1 MVRYLHL
8 TEKGKKNKQLNTQ
21 NKLDALRRKM
31 DEAGF
36 SAVIIPNADPHQ
48 SEYLAEH
55 WQALKWLTGFS
66 GSAGTAVVTK
76 TQAGMW
82 TDFRYWIQADAQLD
96 SFELFRQGDTDVP
109 PFDKWLTHTLS
120 ANNRIAL
127 DGKMVSAAQ
136 ANSLKNKFSRKGI
149 VLETTMD
156 LISDLWQDRP
166 SMPRTPAFELDIVYA
181 GETRK
186 EKFSRI
192 RKKMADY
199 NAECHVLAAL
209 DDIAWTFNLRG
220 EDIHSNP
227 VNLTF
232 ALITMDKIS
241 LFINPAKVSPTLGT
255 ALKTD
260 GVTLFDYDFFYETV
274 QDLDKNARVLLD
286 PERISDFIYQAIK
299 MRSDI
304 IEHSNPSVM
313 FKCLKNEVEISHI
326 RETAV
331 KDGRA
336 VVNFLHWLDTS
347 DAPKTEMSTA
357 EQLLNFR
364 KEQDTFIHPSFDSIM
379 AFKEHSAICHY
390 SADPDTDLPLS
401 PDAMFLTD
409 SGGNYLT
416 GTTDITRT
424 VHLGT
429 PTSQEIR
436 DYTLVL
442 KAHIAVATARFPT
455 TARGYQIDA
464 MARRHLWQQGL
475 DFGHGTGHGVG
486 FFLCVHEGPA
496 RLSTLPVDIALGP
509 GMLLTNEPGLYR
521 EGKYGIRLENMVLV
535 IEDKETQFGRF
546 LKFENMTFCNFERD
560 LVDKSMLSRQEVNWI
575 NEYHQMVYDRLAPG
589 LDAPVRQWLGHKA
602 KPL

>member
-1 MVRYLHL
+1 
-8 TEKGKKNKQLNTQ
+8 LNTQ

-31 DEAGF
+31 DEAGV
-36 SAVIIPNADPHQ
+36 SAVIIPNADSHQ

-55 WQALKWLTGFS
+55 WQTLKWLTGFS

-96 SFELFRQGDTDVP
+96 SFKLFRQGDTDVP

-120 ANNRIAL
+120 SNDRIAL

-136 ANSLKNKFSRKGI
+136 ANSLKNKFSQKGI
-149 VLETTMD
+149 VLDTTLD

-166 SMPRTPAFELDIVYA
+166 SMPRTPAFELDVVYA

-199 NAECHVLAAL
+199 NADCHVLAAL

-241 LFINPAKVSPTLGT
+241 LFIDPAKVSPALETT
-255 ALKTD
+255 LKTD
-260 GVTLFDYDFFYETV
+260 GVTLFDYDVFYETV
-274 QDLDKNARVLLD
+274 QDLNKNARVLLD
-286 PERISDFIYQAIK
+286 PERISDFIYQAIE

-313 FKCLKNEVEISHI
+313 FKCVKNEVEISHI

-347 DAPKTEMSTA
+347 DAPKTEISTA

-364 KEQDTFIHPSFDSIM
+364 KEQDAFIHPSFDSIM

-401 PDAMFLTD
+401 SDAMFLTD

-424 VHLGT
+424 VHLGA

-496 RLSTLPVDIALGP
+496 RLSTLPVDIALAP

-521 EGKYGIRLENMVLV
+521 EGLYGIRLENMILV
-535 IEDKETQFGRF
+535 IDDEETQFGKF
-546 LKFENMTFCNFERD
+546 LKFENMTLCHFECD
-560 LVDKSMLSRQEVNWI
+560 LVDKTMLNLAEINWVNG
-575 NEYHQMVYDRLAPG
+575 YHQMVYDQLSPG
-589 LDAPVRQWLGHKA
+589 LDAPVRQWLGHKT
-602 KPL
+602 KHF

>member
-1 MVRYLHL
+1 M
-8 TEKGKKNKQLNTQ
+8 NTHD
-21 NKLDALRRKM
+21 KLSLLRQKM
-31 DEAGF
+31 DETGV

-55 WQALKWLTGFS
+55 WQTLKWLTGFS

-82 TDFRYWIQADAQLD
+82 TDFRYWIQAAAQLD
-96 SFELFRQGDTDVP
+96 DFELFRQGDTDVP
-109 PFDKWLTHTLS
+109 SFDTWLTQTLS
-120 ANNRIAL
+120 DTDRVAL
-127 DGKMVSAAQ
+127 DGKMMSAAQ
-136 ANSLKNKFSRKGI
+136 AGKLKKQFAQTGI
-149 VLETTMD
+149 VLDTTMD

-166 SMPRTPAFELDIVYA
+166 PKPQTPAFELDTVYA

-186 EKFSRI
+186 EKVIRI
-192 RKKMADY
+192 RKKMADC
-199 NAECHVLAAL
+199 NADCHVLAAL

-220 EDIHSNP
+220 QDIHSNP
-227 VNLTF
+227 VNIAF
-232 ALITMDKIS
+232 ALITANKIS
-241 LFINPAKVSPTLGT
+241 LFMDSAKVSETLGA
-255 ALKTD
+255 ALEAD
-260 GVTLFDYDFFYETV
+260 GVAVLDYNAFYETV
-274 QDLDKNARVLLD
+274 LNLDEKSKVLLD
-286 PERISDFIYQAIK
+286 PERISDFIYQSIK
-299 MRSDI
+299 ARSKI
-304 IEHSNPSVM
+304 IERSNPSVM
-313 FKCLKNEVEISHI
+313 FKSLKNKVEIAHI
-326 RETAV
+326 RETAI

-336 VVNFLHWLDTS
+336 VVNFLHWLWTS
-347 DAPKTEMSTA
+347 DVPKTEMTTA

-364 KEQDTFIHPSFDSIM
+364 KEQEDFIHPSFDSIM

-390 SADPDTDLPLS
+390 SAAPDTDLPLS

-429 PTSQEIR
+429 PTNQEVK

-442 KAHIAVATARFPT
+442 KAHIAVATARFPA

-496 RLSTLPVDIALGP
+496 RLSSLPLDITLRP

-521 EGKYGIRLENMVLV
+521 EGQHGIRLENMVLV
-535 IEDKETQFGRF
+535 IEDRQTQFGKF
-546 LKFENMTFCNFERD
+546 FKFENMTFCHFERN
-560 LVDKSMLSRQEVNWI
+560 LMDKSMLNPEEVNWI
-575 NEYHQMVYDRLAPG
+575 NEYHQRVYDRLAPG
-589 LDAPVRQWLGHKA
+589 LDHPVRQWLKQRTT
-602 KPL
+602 PL

>member
-1 MVRYLHL
+1 MIKESL
-8 TEKGKKNKQLNTQ
+8 NQLNTQ
-21 NKLDALRRKM
+21 DKLCVLRRKM
-31 DEAGF
+31 DETGVN
-36 SAVIIPNADPHQ
+36 AVIIPNADPHQ
-48 SEYLAEH
+48 SEYLAEY

-66 GSAGTAVVTK
+66 GSAGTAVVTQK
-76 TQAGMW
+76 VAGLW
-82 TDFRYWIQADAQLD
+82 TDFRYWIQAADQLD

-109 PFDKWLTHTLS
+109 SFDRWLINTLS
-120 ANNRIAL
+120 ANDRIAL

-136 ANSLKNKFSRKGI
+136 AGSLKKDFAQKGI
-149 VLETTMD
+149 VVDTAMD
-156 LISDLWQDRP
+156 LISDLWLDRP
-166 SMPRTPAFELDIVYA
+166 PMPRTQAFELDTVYA

-192 RKKMADY
+192 RKKMADN
-199 NAECHVLAAL
+199 NADCHVMAAL

-220 EDIHSNP
+220 EDIHANP
-227 VNLTF
+227 VNLAF
-232 ALITMDKIS
+232 AIINMDKIY
-241 LFINPAKVSPTLGT
+241 LFIDPAKVSPALGT
-255 ALKTD
+255 ALEAD
-260 GVTLFDYDFFYETV
+260 GVALFDYDAFYEKI
-274 QDLDKNARVLLD
+274 QELDKKSKVLLD
-286 PERISDFIYQAIK
+286 PERVSDFIYQAIGK
-299 MRSDI
+299 CSDI
-304 IEHSNPSVM
+304 IEASNPSLM

-336 VVNFLHWLDTS
+336 VVNFLHWLDTN
-347 DAPKTEMSTA
+347 DAPKTEILAA

-364 KEQDTFIHPSFDSIM
+364 KAQDAFIHPSFDSIM

-390 SADPDTDLPLS
+390 SAGPDTDLPLS

-424 VHLGT
+424 VHLGV
-429 PTSQEIR
+429 PSSQEIR

-442 KAHIAVATARFPT
+442 KAHIAVATALFPA

-496 RLSTLPVDIALGP
+496 RLSTLPVDVTLKP

-521 EGKYGIRLENMVLV
+521 EGQYGIRLENMVLV
-535 IEDKETQFGRF
+535 IKDRDTQFGSF
-546 LKFENMTFCNFERD
+546 LKFENMTFCHFERN
-560 LVDKSMLSRQEVNWI
+560 LVDKAMLNSWEINWVND
-575 NEYHQMVYDRLAPG
+575 YHQVVYDRLAPG
-589 LDAPVRQWLGHKA
+589 LDAPVRQWLKE
-602 KPL
+602 KTKSL

>member
-1 MVRYLHL
+1 M
-8 TEKGKKNKQLNTQ
+8 NTHD
-21 NKLDALRRKM
+21 KLSLLRQKM
-31 DEAGF
+31 DETGV

-55 WQALKWLTGFS
+55 WQTLKWLTGFS

-82 TDFRYWIQADAQLD
+82 TDFRYWIQAAAQLD
-96 SFELFRQGDTDVP
+96 DFELFRQGDTDVP
-109 PFDKWLTHTLS
+109 SFDTWLTQTLS
-120 ANNRIAL
+120 DTDRVAL
-127 DGKMVSAAQ
+127 DGKMMSAAQ
-136 ANSLKNKFSRKGI
+136 AGKLKKQFAQTGI
-149 VLETTMD
+149 VLDTTMD

-166 SMPRTPAFELDIVYA
+166 PKPQTPAFELDTVYA

-186 EKFSRI
+186 EKFIRI
-192 RKKMADY
+192 RKKMADC
-199 NAECHVLAAL
+199 NADCHVLAAL

-220 EDIHSNP
+220 QDIHSNP
-227 VNLTF
+227 VNIAF
-232 ALITMDKIS
+232 ALITANKIS
-241 LFINPAKVSPTLGT
+241 LFMDSAKVSETLGA
-255 ALKTD
+255 ALEAD
-260 GVTLFDYDFFYETV
+260 GVAVLDYNAFYETV
-274 QDLDKNARVLLD
+274 LNLDEKSKVLLD
-286 PERISDFIYQAIK
+286 PERISDFIYQSIK
-299 MRSDI
+299 ARSKI
-304 IEHSNPSVM
+304 IERSNPSVM
-313 FKCLKNEVEISHI
+313 FKSLKNKVEIAHI
-326 RETAV
+326 RETAI

-336 VVNFLHWLDTS
+336 VVNFLHWLWTS
-347 DAPKTEMSTA
+347 DVPKTEMTTA

-364 KEQDTFIHPSFDSIM
+364 KEQEHFIHPSFDSIM

-390 SADPDTDLPLS
+390 SAAPDTDLPLS

-429 PTSQEIR
+429 PTNQEVK

-442 KAHIAVATARFPT
+442 KAHIAVATARFPA

-496 RLSTLPVDIALGP
+496 RLSSLPLDITLRP

-521 EGKYGIRLENMVLV
+521 EGQHGIRLENMVLV
-535 IEDKETQFGRF
+535 IEDRQTQFGKF
-546 LKFENMTFCNFERD
+546 FKFENMTFCHFERN
-560 LVDKSMLSRQEVNWI
+560 LMDKSMLNPEEVNWI
-575 NEYHQMVYDRLAPG
+575 NEYHQRVYDRLAPG
-589 LDAPVRQWLGHKA
+589 LDHPVRQWLKQRTT
-602 KPL
+602 PL